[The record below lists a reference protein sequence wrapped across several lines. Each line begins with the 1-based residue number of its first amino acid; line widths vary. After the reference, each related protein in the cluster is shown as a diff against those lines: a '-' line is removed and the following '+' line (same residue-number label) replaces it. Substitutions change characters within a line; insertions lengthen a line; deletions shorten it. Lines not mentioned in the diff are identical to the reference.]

1 MLEFRLLG
9 PLEVVSDEGPIDI
22 AGQRQR
28 ALLALL
34 VLRANQVVPSETLVE
49 LLWGEE
55 PPRTAPTSLQNAVS
69 QLRKL
74 LGPAVLQT
82 RPPGYVLD
90 VDSDQVDLGRFR
102 RLVARARSAEPAE
115 RSALLREALALWRG
129 APLTDFAFEPWAQAE
144 VHGLEEL
151 RLSALEDALEAELE
165 LGRDADVVPEAEQ
178 LVHEQPLR
186 ERPVGQLMLAL
197 YRSGRQA
204 EALEAYHGARRRLVE
219 ELGIDPGPE
228 LQSLYRSILQQERRL
243 SPVSAPTLDDH
254 VGEVLRAIAAGRL
267 VPVLGTALGA
277 GLGADDL
284 AALLADRF
292 ECRQEHARG
301 LAYVSQYVAARNG
314 VGPLWDEL
322 HSALDRDFDPGPLH
336 RWLAGL
342 APLLRHRGLPYQL
355 IVATGFDSAV
365 ERAFA
370 DAGEA
375 LDVVSYLANGRDRG
389 RFLHTE
395 PDGTSTVVH
404 EPNAYVGLSL
414 ERCTVLL
421 KIHGQVDRT
430 PERERES
437 FVVSEDDHIDYLAG
451 VEASGTVPV
460 TLAARLRRSHLLFL
474 GYAVHDWSLRVFLRR
489 VWGNDRLAYR
499 SWAVQPTAEAV
510 ARELWRERGVELY
523 DRELDAYAEELER
536 RTAELALAGAA

>member
-1 MLEFRLLG
+1 
-9 PLEVVSDEGPIDI
+9 VSDEGSIDI

-102 RLVARARSAEPAE
+102 RLVTRARSAEPAE
-115 RSALLREALALWRG
+115 RSALLREALVLWRG
-129 APLTDFAFEPWAQAE
+129 APLADFAFEPWAQAE

-151 RLSALEDALEAELE
+151 RLSALEDALGAELE
-165 LGRDADVVPEAEQ
+165 LGRHSEIVPEADRLAREN
-178 LVHEQPLR
+178 PLR
-186 ERPVGQLMLAL
+186 ERPVGLLMLGL

-204 EALEAYHGARRRLVE
+204 EALEAYHEARRRLVDD
-219 ELGIDPGPE
+219 LGIEPGHE
-228 LQSLYRSILQQERRL
+228 LQSLYRSILRQERRL
-243 SPVSAPTLDDH
+243 APVPSPTLDDH
-254 VGEVLRAIAAGRL
+254 VADVIRAIATGRL
-267 VPVLGTALGA
+267 VPVLGTTLGV

-292 ECRQEHARG
+292 ECRHEHARG
-301 LAYVSQYVAARNG
+301 LAYVSQHVAARNG

-322 HSALDRDFDPGPLH
+322 HAALDRDFDAGPLH
-336 RWLAGL
+336 RWLARL
-342 APLLRHRGLPYQL
+342 PPLLRDRGLPYQL
-355 IVATGFDSAV
+355 IVATGFDTAV

-370 DAGEA
+370 DAGEP
-375 LDVVSYLANGRDRG
+375 LDVVSYLASGRDRG
-389 RFLHTE
+389 RFLHVA
-395 PDGTSTVVH
+395 PDGTGTVIH
-404 EPNAYVGLSL
+404 EPNAYVDLSL
-414 ERCTVLL
+414 ERRTVLL

-430 PERERES
+430 PDRERES

-451 VEASGTVPV
+451 VEAVGIVPV

-474 GYAVHDWSLRVFLRR
+474 GYEVHDWSLRVFLRR
-489 VWGNDRLAYR
+489 VWGGDRLAYR
-499 SWAVQPTAEAV
+499 SWAVQPTSETV
-510 ARELWRERGVELY
+510 ARELWSERGVELCEH
-523 DRELDAYAEELER
+523 ELDEYAEELDR
-536 RTAELALAGAA
+536 RTTELALARVA